1 MFKDFIIIAALYQI
15 NISSKNN
22 ILALEIKIINL
33 VLTLHFNA
41 LL

>member
-22 ILALEIKIINL
+22 ILALEIKNY
-33 VLTLHFNA
+33 
-41 LL
+41 